1 MYQIILTIIS
11 ALGAFCAFYL
21 LGSSRQKDKDEKTLK
36 EYKAEAEAVIRSES
50 QKTAKA
56 EAEKTKAD
64 IEKYLMSKAVKIITE
79 PAPEY
84 TDAYGEMTST
94 SSQEHDEELRVMAEE
109 LPMESSQEHNEEL
122 REMAEEAETEDD
134 ALDVLKAMQA
144 DSERRAEK
152 LRKHYEQR

>member
-64 IEKYLMSKAVKIITE
+64 IEKFLMSKAVKIITE
-79 PAPEY
+79 
-84 TDAYGEMTST
+84 
-94 SSQEHDEELRVMAEE
+94 SSSDN
-109 LPMESSQEHNEEL
+109 NEEL
-122 REMAEEAETEDD
+122 RDMAEEAETEDD
-134 ALDVLKAMQA
+134 ALEVMKAMQA
-144 DSERRAEK
+144 DSQRRADN
-152 LRKHYEQR
+152 LEQRYE

>member
-79 PAPEY
+79 PATEY
-84 TDAYGEMTST
+84 VKDFGEPTET
-94 SSQEHDEELRVMAEE
+94 EEVS
-109 LPMESSQEHNEEL
+109 SSQEHNEEL

-134 ALDVLKAMQA
+134 AMDVLKAMKA
-144 DSERRAEK
+144 DSERRAEE
-152 LRKHYEQR
+152 LRRRYEQ

>member
-79 PAPEY
+79 PAP
-84 TDAYGEMTST
+84 D
-94 SSQEHDEELRVMAEE
+94 
-109 LPMESSQEHNEEL
+109 HNEEL
-122 REMAEEAETEDD
+122 REMAGEAETEDD

-152 LRKHYEQR
+152 LREHYEQR

>member
-84 TDAYGEMTST
+84 TEAYGEMTST
-94 SSQEHDEELRVMAEE
+94 G
-109 LPMESSQEHNEEL
+109 SSQEHNEEL
-122 REMAEEAETEDD
+122 RVMAEEAETEDV

-152 LRKHYEQR
+152 LREHYEQR

>member
-84 TDAYGEMTST
+84 TDTYGEMTST
-94 SSQEHDEELRVMAEE
+94 G
-109 LPMESSQEHNEEL
+109 SSQEHNEEL
-122 REMAEEAETEDD
+122 REMAEEAETEED
-134 ALDVLKAMQA
+134 AMDVLKAMKA
-144 DSERRAEK
+144 DSERRAEE
-152 LRKHYEQR
+152 LRRRYEQ